1 MRKLLNFLALPYQ
14 RKKLLIKT
22 LFSVLLIRLG
32 LWILPYRLLTKWLD
46 SLGSSV
52 NVSEKNDWKLIK
64 EVSHTVKSCA
74 KYVPF
79 ASCLTQALATQTL
92 LKVFGQGSTLKFG
105 VDKDQNEK
113 LIAHAWI
120 EIDGKIIIG
129 GSPEL
134 NRYTVLNSKNE
145 QFV

>member
-1 MRKLLNFLALPYQ
+1 MRKIRNFLFLPYQ
-14 RKKLLIKT
+14 KKKLLTKSL
-22 LFSVLLIRLG
+22 LFVWFIRLG
-32 LWILPYRLLTKWLD
+32 LWILPYRLLIKWLALLD
-46 SLGSSV
+46 SSKSV
-52 NVSEKNDWKLIK
+52 SRINDWKLIK
-64 EVSHTVKSCA
+64 EVSYSVRSCA

-92 LKVFGQGSTLKFG
+92 LRLKGQNSILKFG
-105 VDKDQNEK
+105 VDKDDNKK

-129 GSPEL
+129 GSPDIS
-134 NRYTVLNSKNE
+134 RYTVLNANKE

>member
-1 MRKLLNFLALPYQ
+1 ML
-14 RKKLLIKT
+14 
-22 LFSVLLIRLG
+22 
-32 LWILPYRLLTKWLD
+32 
-46 SLGSSV
+46 SSSKPF
-52 NVSEKNDWKLIK
+52 NQSNNWKLIK
-64 EVSHTVKSCA
+64 EISYSVRICA

-92 LKVFGQGSTLKFG
+92 LRLKGQKSYLKFG
-105 VDKDQNEK
+105 IDKDESEK

-129 GSPEL
+129 GSADIS
-134 NRYTVLNSKNE
+134 RYSVLNSNKE